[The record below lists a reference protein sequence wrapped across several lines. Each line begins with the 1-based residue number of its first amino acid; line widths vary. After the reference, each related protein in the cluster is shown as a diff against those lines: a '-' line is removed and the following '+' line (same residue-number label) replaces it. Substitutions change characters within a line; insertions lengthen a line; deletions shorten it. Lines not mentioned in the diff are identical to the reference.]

1 MESFKHIL
9 QFQTV
14 HSVQILYSVHSV
26 YILYILNN
34 AWFDMNMQGSSKPT
48 APSRGRPRSAPA
60 RTGAPLHRAHR
71 WNLPKYKSICHGKD
85 VLTRAMKLLNLT
97 QNSFFSSCGSLKSR
111 QGVGS
116 GFWDILSDKSAPI
129 TILSQREVKAGSGVP
144 KPGELTLTLT
154 SVSAPLSLLHLQS
167 GTSRSISTFMSTLHG
182 PTCIYL
188 LRFYSFSDTNSSLLL
203 TSNPSYAGAVTC
215 ASRRRR
221 RRMREILSAVSAK
234 KSPCNLF
241 SKIDGAL
248 C

>member
-71 WNLPKYKSICHGKD
+71 WNAPKYKSICHGKD

-97 QNSFFSSCGSLKSR
+97 QNFFFKLWIPEVTTRSRIWLLGHSLRQVGPNYDSVTTGGEGWVGGSKARGADIDLD
-111 QGVGS
+111 QCLGS
-116 GFWDILSDKSAPI
+116 TQPAAP
-129 TILSQREVKAGSGVP
+129 
-144 KPGELTLTLT
+144 
-154 SVSAPLSLLHLQS
+154 
-167 GTSRSISTFMSTLHG
+167 
-182 PTCIYL
+182 
-188 LRFYSFSDTNSSLLL
+188 
-203 TSNPSYAGAVTC
+203 AVWY
-215 ASRRRR
+215 
-221 RRMREILSAVSAK
+221 
-234 KSPCNLF
+234 
-241 SKIDGAL
+241 
-248 C
+248 